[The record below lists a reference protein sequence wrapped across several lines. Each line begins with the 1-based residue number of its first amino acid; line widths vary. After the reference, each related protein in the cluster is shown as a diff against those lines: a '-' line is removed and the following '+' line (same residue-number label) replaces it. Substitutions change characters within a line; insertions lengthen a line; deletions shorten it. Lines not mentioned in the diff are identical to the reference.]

1 MTFSHTL
8 NRRSVLALGAAS
20 SLAFPSLL
28 RAQGRQKVTIVNAG
42 GNVTLSLEELM
53 RRRKYL
59 EEFDLDATFV
69 NVADTSKIIGSL
81 IGGDSDICM
90 LSGFSQMLTAVEK
103 GAKMKVLAAAGALAP
118 NAIFTAKADIKTIK
132 DLQGKTIGAGSIGSV
147 LHQVMVA
154 TLQKSG
160 VDPASVQFVNVGTTN
175 DILKA
180 VVAGTV
186 DAGPCNVDVYGI
198 ADKVHV
204 HAIGDLWRLI
214 PEYPFQGSFATDST
228 IRSKRD
234 ILVRTLAAHVKLYRY
249 LSSPESKETYI
260 AGHVASTGSEPAQ
273 AEGFWQFIQDNK
285 PYATDLVIPESRITF
300 LQNLNVQTGVQ
311 QKIVNHA
318 DVADMSLA
326 AEAIK
331 LLG

>member
-1 MTFSHTL
+1 MSQHRTFT
-8 NRRSVLALGAAS
+8 RRSALALAS
-20 SLAFPSLL
+20 ASLISAPSLL
-28 RAQGRQKVTIVNAG
+28 RAQGRQKITIVNAG
-42 GNVTLSLEELM
+42 GNVTLSLEELL
-53 RRRKYL
+53 RRQKYM
-59 EEFDLDATFV
+59 EDFDLDATFI

-81 IGGDSDICM
+81 IGGDGDICM

-118 NAIFTAKADIKTIK
+118 NAIFTAKADIKSIK

-147 LHQVMVA
+147 LHQIMVA

-160 VDPASVQFVNVGTTN
+160 VDPASVKFVNVGTTT

-180 VVAGTV
+180 VAAGTI
-186 DAGPCNVDVYGI
+186 DAGPCNVDAYGI
-198 ADKVHV
+198 ADKLKI

-214 PEYPFQGSFATDST
+214 PEYPFQGSFATDAT

-234 ILVRTLAAHVKLYRY
+234 ILVRTLAAHAKLYRY
-249 LSSPESKETYI
+249 LSSPESKATYI
-260 AGHVASTGSEPAQ
+260 AAHVASTGSEPAQ

-285 PYATDLVIPESRITF
+285 PYAVDLVIPEDRITF

-311 QKIVNHA
+311 QKTVNLS

-326 AEAIK
+326 KDALK
-331 LLG
+331 LIG